1 MQGCRKCSP
10 TISRLLQCNRTTFHL
25 LWCNRTKSCLL
36 LCNRATSRFLLC
48 IRMTSCLLRYNRTT
62 SGLFMAQLADV
73 SISPRIVGLQLS
85 RSIPT
90 YNILNTHLSNF
101 PILSIYA
108 RREHRMTFPLGS
120 FKISFS
126 MKVLWRQ
133 IKEHVCNKK
142 TFIVM
147 AS

>member
-1 MQGCRKCSP
+1 MQDCRKCSP
-10 TISRLLQCNRTTFHL
+10 TISRLLQCNRTTFQL
-25 LWCNRTKSCLL
+25 LWCNRTTSRLL
-36 LCNRATSRFLLC
+36 LCN
-48 IRMTSCLLRYNRTT
+48 RMTSCLLRYNRTT
-62 SGLFMAQLADV
+62 SGLFMAQLAEV

-101 PILSIYA
+101 PILSLYA
-108 RREHRMTFPLGS
+108 RREHRMTFLLGS